1 MIILGIDPGTTTT
14 GFAITKKEGI
24 KISLI
29 EYGIL
34 KTIPKIS
41 IDLKLLEIGTD
52 IRTLIDKFAPDLV
65 AIEKLYFTNNIKTGI
80 DVAESR
86 GVIIYE
92 SMRNNIQIQEYTPLE
107 VKKAITGNGKA
118 TKIQMQNAIKILF
131 QLNEI
136 PKPDDVA
143 DAIGISY
150 IGALNLRTL

>member
-1 MIILGIDPGTTTT
+1 MIILGIDPWTTTT
-14 GFAITKKEGI
+14 GFAITKKEWI

-29 EYGIL
+29 EYWIL

-41 IDLKLLEIGTD
+41 IDLKLLEIWTD

-65 AIEKLYFTNNIKTGI
+65 AIEKLYFTNNIKTWI

-107 VKKAITGNGKA
+107 VKKAITGNWKA

-143 DAIGISY
+143 DAIWISY
-150 IGALNLRTL
+150 IWALNLKTK